1 MDNVGLLFVG
11 AVLFVNGL
19 MLLGVVEDRAA
30 IPLNVFV
37 GLLQV
42 VTPTYLI
49 MSSNGNTETILFAS
63 GLYLFG
69 FTYLYVACNL
79 AFGLDPAGLGW
90 FSLFVVVCAI
100 VFAGLSLIKN
110 SDPAFAVIWLA
121 WAFLWSLFFL
131 LLGRGHTQLERFTGF
146 VCVVEGWLTA
156 AIPALLLLTGLW
168 PERTGILALG
178 LALVLGGLFWLGY
191 RRLGPASVGRAHLA
205 DSAALGR
212 D

>member
-19 MLLGVVEDRAA
+19 MLLGVVEDRAT

-49 MSSNGNTETILFAS
+49 MSSDGNTETILFAS

-90 FSLFVVVCAI
+90 FSLFVVVCAV
-100 VFAGLSLIKN
+100 VFAALSLIKN
-110 SDPAFAVIWLA
+110 NDPAFAVIWLA
-121 WAFLWSLFFL
+121 WGFLWSLFFL

-156 AIPALLLLTGLW
+156 AVPALLLLTGLW
-168 PERTGILALG
+168 PERTGLLAVAF
-178 LALVLGGLFWLGY
+178 ALILGGSFWLGY
-191 RRLGPASVGRAHLA
+191 RRFGPAAIVSPQPATV
-205 DSAALGR
+205 
-212 D
+212 

>member
-49 MSSNGNTETILFAS
+49 MSSNGNSETILFAS

-90 FSLFVVVCAI
+90 FSLFVVVCAV
-100 VFAGLSLIKN
+100 VFAALSLIKN
-110 SDPAFAVIWLA
+110 HDPAFAVVWVA
-121 WAFLWSLFFL
+121 WAFLWTLFFL
-131 LLGRGHTQLERFTGF
+131 LLGRGHTKLERFTGF
-146 VCVVEGWLTA
+146 VCVIEGWLTA
-156 AIPALLLLTGLW
+156 AVPALLLLTGLW
-168 PERTGILALG
+168 PERTGLLAIALALILAG
-178 LALVLGGLFWLGY
+178 SFWLGY
-191 RRLGPASVGRAHLA
+191 RRFGPHTVASDQLVTV
-205 DSAALGR
+205 
-212 D
+212 